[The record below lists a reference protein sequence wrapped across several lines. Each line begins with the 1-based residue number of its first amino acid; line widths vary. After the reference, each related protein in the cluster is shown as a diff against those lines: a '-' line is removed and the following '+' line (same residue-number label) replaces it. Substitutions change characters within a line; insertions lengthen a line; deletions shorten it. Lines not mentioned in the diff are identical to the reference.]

1 MMRRRRGGAIVTRPM
16 SERRIAEPKLVLLA
30 AGAVVVMLLCI
41 VAIADTG
48 DAWLVL
54 LTALAVGLIGG
65 AIVLDLRRVVAASDD
80 TADTEVETP
89 PGRAI
94 VVSTLPMTAEEVLEV
109 VGPSDGA
116 DRSIMVVCPV
126 GLTGGGLMA
135 DGHDYDRAHRSEAAT
150 VAALR
155 RAGINA
161 AGQVGDR
168 NPAHAVDDALALFP
182 AGKLVIVAHGAEADV
197 YREHIDMAGLQSR
210 TRVEVHVRASS
221 PH

>member
-1 MMRRRRGGAIVTRPM
+1 MMRRRRGGAIVPRQM

-30 AGAVVVMLLCI
+30 AGAVVVILLCI

-48 DAWLVL
+48 DVWLVL
-54 LTALAVGLIGG
+54 LTALTVGLIGG
-65 AIVLDLRRVVAASDD
+65 AITLDLRRVIAASDD
-80 TADTEVETP
+80 DSPEVETP

-94 VVSTLPMTAEEVLEV
+94 VVSTMPMTAEEVLDA
-109 VGPSDGA
+109 VGPVDGEVH
-116 DRSIMVVCPV
+116 SIMVVCPA

-135 DGHDYDRAHRSEAAT
+135 DEQDYDRARRSEAQT

-168 NPAHAVDDALALFP
+168 NPAHAVEDALALFP
-182 AGKLVIVAHGAEADV
+182 AGKVVVVAQGPEADV
-197 YREHIDMAGLQSR
+197 YREHLDLDELRSR
-210 TRVEVHVRASS
+210 ARFELRVRETA
-221 PH
+221 

>member
-1 MMRRRRGGAIVTRPM
+1 MMRRRRGGAIVRWPM

-48 DAWLVL
+48 DVWLVL

-65 AIVLDLRRVVAASDD
+65 AITLDLRRVIGATGDSD
-80 TADTEVETP
+80 EVETP

-94 VVSTLPMTAEEVLEV
+94 VVSTMPMTAEEVLDA
-109 VGPSDGA
+109 VGPA
-116 DRSIMVVCPV
+116 ERSIMVVCPA

-135 DGHDYDRAHRSEAAT
+135 DEHDYARAHRSEAAT

-168 NPAHAVDDALALFP
+168 NPSHAVEDALALFP
-182 AGKLVIVAHGAEADV
+182 AGRVVIVAQGPEADV
-197 YREHIDMAGLQSR
+197 YREHLDLAELQSR
-210 TRVEVHVRASS
+210 ARVELRVRETA
-221 PH
+221 